1 MIIKFL
7 RYSLS
12 FIILIFLSGCFQTT
26 SLVGP
31 GITLATTG
39 NFVQAGVQYGANKAI
54 KKETGTDALT
64 YIKNSVEEKNNRKK
78 FEKKFKQL
86 VEKRIKTTRQ
96 KLSIN

>member
-7 RYSLS
+7 RYSSL
-12 FIILIFLSGCFQTT
+12 FIMLIFLSGCFQTT
-26 SLVGP
+26 ALVGP

-39 NFVQAGVQYGANKAI
+39 NVVHAGVQYGANKAI

-64 YIKNSVEEKNNRKK
+64 FIKNSVEEKNSRKK
-78 FEKKFKQL
+78 FEKEFTQL
-86 VEKRIKTTRQ
+86 VENRIKTTRQ